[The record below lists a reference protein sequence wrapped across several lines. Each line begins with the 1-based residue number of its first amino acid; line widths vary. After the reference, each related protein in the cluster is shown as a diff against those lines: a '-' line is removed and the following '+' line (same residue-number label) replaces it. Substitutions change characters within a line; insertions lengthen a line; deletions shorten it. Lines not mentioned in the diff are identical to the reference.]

1 MKGSGG
7 SSPRVGFTKVLHVA
21 GFGAARWIVIGVDE
35 ADWAMRRVGGGSLVR
50 FGFGSPAGVGASER
64 AA

>member
-1 MKGSGG
+1 
-7 SSPRVGFTKVLHVA
+7 LA

-35 ADWAMRRVGGGSLVR
+35 ADWAMRRVGGLARALWV
-50 FGFGSPAGVGASER
+50 GSPAGVGASER